1 MTELENIKL
10 LEQLN
15 CLDIKCLDE
24 NCNFIDL
31 RSFYKSNSYSLSD
44 EAKVTLSEM
53 LKTAQPKDANKIYEF
68 IKNPTIKLTESNNK
82 LIEKEIPDYTPQKTG
97 TAYKVFRI
105 KNGKLYPPMVA
116 NAGNASTPVGVWLEA
131 EEGEFAGLSKT
142 GRKQV
147 KSIGSGTL
155 SYRPG
160 WHLGDI
166 PRASQFDRTN
176 KETGEKEF
184 PKDFVWARCTYVMDV
199 DYQPES
205 DEQGHM
211 RTKPDGTQYRSDKY
225 QHSLAGLT
233 KMPKDGYY
241 KYRTNPRPDTV
252 PWVITGA
259 MRVDELLDDYQVNA
273 ILEKNGIPPI
283 HRQGGDKTLAELGI
297 KNVNENITEAVNTS
311 DLKSKIE
318 TAVNN
323 YMLDQGFDEDDVKY
337 YSAVDF
343 KNDDDGYIHIE
354 VRAEVSYEGLM
365 DLCEILNPIVAK
377 EDKESYFEPE
387 EPGIISAYVYDKSL
401 LRKEDKYDFLH
412 NSDYD
417 LEENINN
424 KLSAQERTELKNL
437 ISSNNDIN
445 VINSYLQTKAQKEAL
460 SESAEKINLYDIKF
474 NLLQFLSK
482 NGYSGTYEVFNDEE
496 KIVIEVYDGD
506 WKHEHGE
513 LRMLLNQFFIQN
525 NLSYELNYK
534 DISDEED
541 SESDN
546 YSRAYI
552 ISNISKTIELSE
564 KKNNNDYKYATI
576 IDNTPQGNEPR
587 STYTALSR
595 EDAYR
600 IVRELIEQGTAVH
613 DLKIMPEGA
622 VDLDVIKQE
631 LKEKNI
637 PFEEDFNLNYLHLN
651 DRGRL
656 SDKVRSNK
664 DINSYDMQIK
674 ENLDEAANHNNITSD
689 EAANKLAHEFYQY
702 CVEKNVY
709 IEECEGWLDSDDNL
723 IISYEI
729 YWGDW
734 KHEHLATKFLA
745 EEFFFEKGYTVEDVN
760 EDIID
765 EDGSD
770 TYSAHYDIKFEY
782 NPILR

>member
-31 RSFYKSNSYSLSD
+31 RSFYKSNAYSLSD
-44 EAKVTLSEM
+44 KAKATLSEM

-68 IKNPTIKLTESNNK
+68 IKNPATKLTESNHK

-116 NAGNASTPVGVWLEA
+116 NAGNAATPVGVWLEA

-147 KSIGSGTL
+147 KSTGSGTL

-160 WHLGDI
+160 WHLGDV

-184 PKDFVWARCTYVMDV
+184 PKDFIWAKCTYVMDI

-233 KMPKDGYY
+233 KIPKDGYY

-283 HRQGGDKTLAELGI
+283 HRQGGDKTLVELGL
-297 KNVNENITEAVNTS
+297 KNVNESIHEAINTDS
-311 DLKSKIE
+311 LKDKIK
-318 TAVNN
+318 TAVKN
-323 YMLDQGFDEDDVKY
+323 YMLDQGFDEDDAEY

-343 KNDDDGYIHIE
+343 TNEDDGYIRIE
-354 VRAEVSYEGLM
+354 VRAEVSYHGLM

-377 EDKESYFEPE
+377 KDKDSYFEPE
-387 EPGIISAYVYDKSL
+387 EPGIISAYVHDKSL
-401 LRKEDKYDFLH
+401 IRKKDK
-412 NSDYD
+412 YD
-417 LEENINN
+417 LEENVNN

-445 VINSYLQTKAQKEAL
+445 VINSYLQTKSQKEAL
-460 SESAEKINLYDIKF
+460 SESVEKINLYDIKF

-482 NGYSGTYEVFNDEE
+482 NGYSGTYEAFNNDET
-496 KIVIEVYDGD
+496 IVIEVYQGD
-506 WKHEHGE
+506 WKHEHAK
-513 LRMLLNQFFIQN
+513 LRMLLTQFFTQN
-525 NLSYELNYK
+525 NISYELNYK
-534 DISDEED
+534 DISGEED
-541 SESDN
+541 SESGK
-546 YSRAYI
+546 YSTAYI
-552 ISNISKTIELSE
+552 ISNISKTDELSE
-564 KKNNNDYKYATI
+564 KKTNNNYRYATI

-613 DLKIMPEGA
+613 DLKIMPENA
-622 VDLDVIKQE
+622 VDLDDIKQE
-631 LKEKNI
+631 LKKENI
-637 PFEEDFNLNYLHLN
+637 LFEEDLNLNQ
-651 DRGRL
+651 L
-656 SDKVRSNK
+656 SLK
-664 DINSYDMQIK
+664 DINNYDMQMN
-674 ENLDEAANHNNITSD
+674 ETLNEAYDDNDITSD
-689 EAANKLAHEFYQY
+689 ETANKLAHEFYKY
-702 CVEKNVY
+702 CVEQNVY
-709 IEECEGWLDSDDNL
+709 IDEYEGKFNSKGNL

-729 YWGDW
+729 YDGDW

-745 EEFFFEKGYTVEDVN
+745 EEFFFEKGYAVEHINQYEIGESD
-760 EDIID
+760 
-765 EDGSD
+765 SD
-770 TYSAHYDIKFEY
+770 TYSAHYDIEFEY
-782 NPILR
+782 SPLFASTKEDDDEIEVDLLNDKEQ